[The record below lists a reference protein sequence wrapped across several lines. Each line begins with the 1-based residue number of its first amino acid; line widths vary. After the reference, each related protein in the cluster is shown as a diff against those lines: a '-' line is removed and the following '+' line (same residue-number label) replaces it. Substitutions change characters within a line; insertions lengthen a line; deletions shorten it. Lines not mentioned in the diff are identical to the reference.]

1 MCFFF
6 RYLHTCMYHE
16 CNSNILYIS
25 NSSALSNWLFPCS
38 LSLFICIHCSAAP
51 VWVHLN
57 RLIHCQH
64 PAATHQ
70 SIQLTL
76 IYLRLPLL
84 LLLLLLTTTYDN
96 GNYTNPLGTRQRR
109 RCSGS
114 TRRALY
120 CSPSLS
126 FALMLCHEYQI
137 TNQCMKKFALIQMQ
151 KANQSIGPHDREEH
165 QRTEPK
171 SIKLLFFPLC
181 VLAQHKI
188 YFKLFSNCWL
198 KPRVSCLVCCATQWG
213 RQPGKQW
220 GRHKKVTTTATM
232 GRNKPRQK
240 TTNTSLCK
248 ASTLFRV
255 SVCVADSQNA
265 STDLMIFYTIY
276 ANEARERDRETALLC
291 SFLSAN

>member
-1 MCFFF
+1 M
-6 RYLHTCMYHE
+6 YLKDIYVHMYATA
-16 CNSNILYIS
+16 IYIS

-51 VWVHLN
+51 VRVHLN

-76 IYLRLPLL
+76 IYLRLPLLL

-137 TNQCMKKFALIQMQ
+137 TNQRMKKFALIQMQ

-198 KPRVSCLVCCATQWG
+198 KPRVSCLVCCATQSG
-213 RQPGKQW
+213 RQPRRQW

-255 SVCVADSQNA
+255 SVCVCVADSQNA

-276 ANEARERDRETALLC
+276 ANEARERDRETALFC

>member
-16 CNSNILYIS
+16 CDSNILYIS

-51 VWVHLN
+51 VRVHLN

-76 IYLRLPLL
+76 IYLRLPLLL

-137 TNQCMKKFALIQMQ
+137 TNQRMKKFALIQMQ

-213 RQPGKQW
+213 RQW

-255 SVCVADSQNA
+255 SVCVCGRFAKCFHRPHDILYN
-265 STDLMIFYTIY
+265 LCKWGK
-276 ANEARERDRETALLC
+276 RERERETALLC

>member
-1 MCFFF
+1 
-6 RYLHTCMYHE
+6 MY
-16 CNSNILYIS
+16 IA

-84 LLLLLLTTTYDN
+84 LLLLLLLTTTYDN

-120 CSPSLS
+120 HSPSLS

-137 TNQCMKKFALIQMQ
+137 TNQRMKKFALIQMQ

-255 SVCVADSQNA
+255 SVCVWQIRKMLPPTSWYFIQF
-265 STDLMIFYTIY
+265 MQMRQ
-276 ANEARERDRETALLC
+276 ERERDRETALLC